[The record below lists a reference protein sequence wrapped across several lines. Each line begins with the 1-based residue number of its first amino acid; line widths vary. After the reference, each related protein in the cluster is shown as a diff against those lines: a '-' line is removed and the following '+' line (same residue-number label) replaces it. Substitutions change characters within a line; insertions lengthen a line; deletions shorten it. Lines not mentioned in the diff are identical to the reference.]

1 MNYITSI
8 LLTAAI
14 LLSSYGVSTDSLTYV
29 IIGSVCAGLYN
40 GITNRKE

>member
-1 MNYITSI
+1 MNYITSM

-40 GITNRKE
+40 GITNRRE